1 MRHWHSLDILDKRI
15 GRIEEVLL
23 ESEEHGRTSANFITR
38 LDRTGTGP
46 APYSD
51 TGLRRAGSLGETA
64 TAVSTR
70 GSIPRKGGLVRVE
83 ITGVQKNTL
92 RGRLIS

>member
-23 ESEEHGRTSANFITR
+23 ESEEHGRTSANFIAR
-38 LDRTGTGP
+38 FDRT
-46 APYSD
+46 A
-51 TGLRRAGSLGETA
+51 TGLRRAGS
-64 TAVSTR
+64 
-70 GSIPRKGGLVRVE
+70 LVRVE